1 MYDAIKKV
9 YPDLTLIAA
18 SREID
23 TMTPDMIVIHQYIRP
38 AQGALAEAHRYDPEN
53 FPREAPI
60 FIGEYATREGS
71 PTTNWQAGLYDAAYL
86 SGCERNADIVRMTC
100 YAPIFVNVNEM
111 QWDTNLLG
119 YNAIESYGAPSYYV
133 QCMFSK
139 NLGTEL
145 PASSIAN
152 APVNPDTNYE
162 DVYYSV
168 TKDSDYI
175 YLKVI
180 NVSGN
185 EYPFQADIQGVSKVM
200 SKAVVTVLKSASDKD
215 TNTIDD
221 PQKIVPEESV
231 KTGFGKKFTYTL
243 EPYSVNVFKLQYK

>member
-1 MYDAIKKV
+1 
-9 YPDLTLIAA
+9 
-18 SREID
+18 
-23 TMTPDMIVIHQYIRP
+23 
-38 AQGALAEAHRYDPEN
+38 
-53 FPREAPI
+53 
-60 FIGEYATREGS
+60 
-71 PTTNWQAGLYDAAYL
+71 
-86 SGCERNADIVRMTC
+86 
-100 YAPIFVNVNEM
+100 
-111 QWDTNLLG
+111 
-119 YNAIESYGAPSYYV
+119 
-133 QCMFSK
+133 MFSK

-221 PQKIVPEESV
+221 PQKIVPAESV

-243 EPYSVNVFKLQYK
+243 DPYSVNVFKLQYK